1 MKTKWASCI
10 WLVLF
15 GVGLSFGQ
23 GKAME
28 VNNYRFGQPEHYLD
42 GYSMN
47 FQYQNG
53 VAIHMIFYDGRAKY
67 EWVGGPSRGN
77 GNKDIAYKSLK
88 IGDNLYLVSWHETGL
103 KDYLTLVFDF
113 DKMLMHNSII
123 IGYRNKPERR
133 LKTILQS
140 GIIDQLKIAE

>member
-77 GNKDIAYKSLK
+77 EDTCCR
-88 IGDNLYLVSWHETGL
+88 DCQGL
-103 KDYLTLVFDF
+103 FDF

-140 GIIDQLKIAE
+140 GKYDQLKRATK